1 MRRSLLEIIKI
12 VWRDYDNLSPRNFVK
27 LYGKKV
33 LDFFIDAEE
42 LSYNMVQKDNR
53 LTRTNVVYLTLT
65 INKREK

>member
-1 MRRSLLEIIKI
+1 MKRSLLEIIKI

-53 LTRTNVVYLTLT
+53 LSRINVVYLALT

>member
-1 MRRSLLEIIKI
+1 MRKSLLEIIKI
-12 VWRDYDNLSPRNFVK
+12 VWKDYDNLSPKSFIK

>member
-12 VWRDYDNLSPRNFVK
+12 VWKDYDNLSPRNFVK

-42 LSYNMVQKDNR
+42 LSYNMVQKANR
-53 LTRTNVVYLTLT
+53 LTRTNIVYLTLT

>member
-42 LSYNMVQKDNR
+42 SSYNMVQKDNR

>member
-53 LTRTNVVYLTLT
+53 LTRTNIVYLTLT

>member
-12 VWRDYDNLSPRNFVK
+12 VWRDYDNLTPKSFVK

-42 LSYNMVQKDNR
+42 LSRNMVQKDNR
-53 LTRTNVVYLTLT
+53 LSRTNVVYLTLT
-65 INKREK
+65 TNKGEK

>member
-1 MRRSLLEIIKI
+1 MKRSLLEIIKI